1 VLLLGIGIMA
11 IVSMV
16 FNVGPSDENDMRG
29 ESRETTMK
37 LLQTATVLLALAG
50 ACIAAA
56 QTPPAAKPGA
66 AGHGLQVG
74 TRQWKG
80 DFEAMKKRHIV
91 RALVPYSKTFYYVE
105 RGRQRGISYE
115 VFDAF
120 EKDLNKKLKTK
131 TIKIHVILLPVG
143 RDEII
148 SRLIDGWGDVVF
160 ADLTITPERQKVVDF
175 SAPMYSGIKEI
186 VVTGPGGPQI
196 GSLDDLSGKEVFIR
210 KSTSYYEHVQE
221 LNRRLSAAGKAPVRI
236 REAPEELEAEDILEM
251 VNAGLIGATV
261 VDRYKAVM
269 WARVFKNLDLH
280 NDPPL
285 HDGAENA
292 FMIRKGSPQLKAA
305 LDDFVKRY
313 GQGTTFGNSI
323 VNRYVKDPKFVK
335 NAMGDDER
343 KRFGATVDLFRK
355 YGTQYEIDYL
365 LMVAQGFQESGLDQN
380 AKSAVGAIGVMQV
393 MPATG
398 KDLKVGDITQL
409 EPNIHGGVKYVRFMI
424 DQFYK
429 DEPMTPLNKGLFAFA
444 SYNAGAGRVAQLRRE
459 AAKRGLDP
467 NRWFNNVELVAA
479 DKIGSETVNYVSN
492 IYKYYTAY
500 KLLVV
505 QDEERRKARET
516 VKKPN

>member
-1 VLLLGIGIMA
+1 MGRRRHASANAVAA
-11 IVSMV
+11 ILALAIA
-16 FNVGPSDENDMRG
+16 FTGAAVG
-29 ESRETTMK
+29 
-37 LLQTATVLLALAG
+37 QTATPASKSAVTKAG
-50 ACIAAA
+50 E
-56 QTPPAAKPGA
+56 
-66 AGHGLQVG
+66 LQVG

-80 DFEAMKKRHIV
+80 DFDGMKKRRII

-115 VFDAF
+115 VFEAF
-120 EKDLNKKLKTK
+120 ENDLNKKLKSK
-131 TIKIHVILLPVG
+131 TIKMHVIFLPVG

-148 SRLIDGWGDVVF
+148 SRLTDGWGDVIF
-160 ADLTITPERQKVVDF
+160 ADLTVTPERQKIVDF
-175 SAPMYSGIKEI
+175 SEPMYSGIKEI

-196 GSLDDLSGKEVFIR
+196 GSLDDLAGREVFIR
-210 KSTSYYEHVQE
+210 RNTSYYEHLQA
-221 LNRRLSAAGKAPVRI
+221 LNATLAASGKAPVKI
-236 REAPEELEAEDILEM
+236 REAPEDLEAEDILEM
-251 VNAGLIGATV
+251 VNAGLVGATV

-269 WARVFKNLDLH
+269 WARVFKKLELH
-280 NDPPL
+280 DDTPL

-292 FMIRKGSPQLKAA
+292 FMIRKDSPQLKAA

-323 VNRYVKDPKFVK
+323 VNRYVKNPKFVK
-335 NAMGDDER
+335 NAVGDDER

-365 LMVAQGFQESGLDQN
+365 LMMAQGFQESGLDQN
-380 AKSAVGAIGVMQV
+380 AKSGVGALGVMQI
-393 MPATG
+393 MPATA
-398 KDLKVGDITQL
+398 KDLKVGDIHEL
-409 EPNIHGGVKYVRFMI
+409 EPNVHGGVKYIRFMI

-444 SYNAGAGRVAQLRRE
+444 SYNAGPGRVAQLRRE
-459 AAKRGLDP
+459 AQKRGLDP

-500 KLLVV
+500 KLLVA
-505 QDEERRKARET
+505 QDEERRKAREGVT
-516 VKKPN
+516 KGR